1 MAKRSKLLLIIS
13 LTLAVSLILM
23 AALSIGVG
31 AQQTQFPDVATHW
44 ARTSIE
50 KVAEYGLVKGYPD
63 GTFRPHL
70 FVTRG
75 ELMVLLHR
83 LLHFIGLNTVRTFD
97 FTVDVE
103 EANDLTIKFRQ
114 STRVLNP
121 GPFQDWTGS
130 GTSSITLSNPEGG
143 NLTQGTTVKLRFG
156 TSANNLRVQEWYW
169 TLDGKRVGSIH
180 SGEPQ

>member
-1 MAKRSKLLLIIS
+1 MTRGSKLLLVIV
-13 LTLAVSLILM
+13 LTLVSGLILT
-23 AALSIGVG
+23 AALSVGVG

-50 KVAEYGLVKGYPD
+50 KVAEYGLIKGYPD

-75 ELMVLLHR
+75 ELMVLLQR
-83 LLHFIGLNTVRTFD
+83 ILRFIGLNTVRTFD

-114 STRVLNP
+114 STRVLDP
-121 GPFQDWTGS
+121 GPFQDYTGS

-143 NLTQGTTVKLRFG
+143 NLAKDTTIKLRFG
-156 TSANNLRVQEWYW
+156 TPANNLRIESWYW
-169 TLDGKRVGSIH
+169 TLDGVRVGIIH
-180 SGEPQ
+180 QGEPQ